1 MGIGKTPKHIPKWK
15 IANMHWEPATEADWT
30 SVVAMNAAE
39 EAVLSPMSRERLAK
53 LVGWGGRLSVCRAEG
68 EIAAFVLLF
77 PDDSPYDSP
86 NYRWF
91 GDRLRRFTYIDRL
104 VIGGAWRGQGLGKR
118 SYEHFV
124 RDARARLCHW
134 LCCEIDLEPA
144 NPPSLA
150 LNDRMG
156 FVEVGRQRY
165 GTKNKLV
172 SLRVLSLDEGKG

>member
-1 MGIGKTPKHIPKWK
+1 
-15 IANMHWEPATEADWT
+15 MHWEPATEADWT

-39 EAVLSPMSRERLAK
+39 EAVLSPMSREGLAR

-68 EIAAFVLLF
+68 EVAAFVLRF
-77 PDDSPYDSP
+77 PDDSSYDSP

-91 GDRLRRFTYIDRL
+91 ADRLRRFTYIDRL

-124 RDARARLCHW
+124 RDARARQCHW

-165 GTKNKLV
+165 GLKNKLV
-172 SLRVLSLDEGKG
+172 SLRVLSLDEGLG